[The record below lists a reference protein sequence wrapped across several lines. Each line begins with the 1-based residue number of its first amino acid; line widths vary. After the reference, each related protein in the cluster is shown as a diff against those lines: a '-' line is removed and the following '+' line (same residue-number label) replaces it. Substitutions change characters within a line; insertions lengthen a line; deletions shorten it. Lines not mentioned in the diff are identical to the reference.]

1 MIRAASDWC
10 NSLDTLNVSG
20 CFTLIFRQL
29 KQLEEAIFTPVNC
42 PNRPSIKIQ
51 QALSFETE
59 MMNRTNISKRAD
71 FRESWDES
79 DHSYLR
85 WLVDYHLPRY
95 FRVLFTPVSN
105 LNRPKP
111 LPPLPPCTHTSF
123 TALPLIASDR
133 PSIQPIKKNR
143 KKKKKKKKKK
153 PTHSAIISR
162 LVKSPTGGA
171 HGYGDWAI
179 LRPVGAVTARWR
191 RGDEAEN
198 AAGWMRPRSQR
209 RRSPAFKTVS
219 PRLEGDGSDTLID
232 CTTALGLGLWRPL
245 PPITTYWLALR
256 RNKWMRGGGSEG
268 LGSDYGAFITRWW
281 YLCYNHLV
289 IGDQSNQTHNDPA
302 FHSSITWLIR
312 NVTSRPSLLHYVNQ
326 A

>member
-42 PNRPSIKIQ
+42 PKRPSIKIQ

-133 PSIQPIKKNR
+133 PSIQPIKKIERR
-143 KKKKKKKKKK
+143 KRRRKRKN
-153 PTHSAIISR
+153 PLIAQSLAAWS
-162 LVKSPTGGA
+162 S
-171 HGYGDWAI
+171 
-179 LRPVGAVTARWR
+179 LRPAERTGTAIGRFCGRSVRWR
-191 RGDEAEN
+191 RGDGAVTRPRMRRGGCDPVLN
-198 AAGWMRPRSQR
+198 AAARRHSKRCRPYWKATAATRWLIAQPRWDWDYDARYPRSQH
-209 RRSPAFKTVS
+209 
-219 PRLEGDGSDTLID
+219 ID
-232 CTTALGLGLWRPL
+232 
-245 PPITTYWLALR
+245 LR
-256 RNKWMRGGGSEG
+256 
-268 LGSDYGAFITRWW
+268 
-281 YLCYNHLV
+281 
-289 IGDQSNQTHNDPA
+289 
-302 FHSSITWLIR
+302 
-312 NVTSRPSLLHYVNQ
+312 
-326 A
+326 